1 MADMAYVSSALASL
15 KSWPTAA
22 VTEITS
28 ALAAAFINL
37 AGSTAP
43 VDTMVAAAS
52 PNRSRILSV
61 TDPDEDTSA
70 ETSAT
75 RILLTSIVED
85 STEDVP
91 ASPSITISLS
101 ADDVDSMS
109 PDAAAVITF
118 SLPATVAAKLYVS
131 SASAS
136 VPVEPTTVAVML

>member
-1 MADMAYVSSALASL
+1 MADIVYVSSAAAIL

-52 PNRSRILSV
+52 PERSRILSV
-61 TDPDEDTSA
+61 TELDEDTSA
-70 ETSAT
+70 ETSANRT
-75 RILLTSIVED
+75 LLTSIVED

-91 ASPSITISLS
+91 ASPSTTTSLS
-101 ADDVDSMS
+101 TDDVDSMS

-118 SLPATVAAKLYVS
+118 SLPATVPAKL
-131 SASAS
+131 
-136 VPVEPTTVAVML
+136 